1 MYMQT
6 KQENV
11 QVCNSYDT
19 IVVID
24 DLLKSNMCAR
34 QQECGRCPRRTS
46 QPRFLQPPE
55 VIGGTKVDAYARN
68 DMIGWWRSVASQ
80 ALPKCQQSE
89 K

>member
-24 DLLKSNMCAR
+24 DLSKSNMCAR

-46 QPRFLQPPE
+46 QPKFLQPPE
-55 VIGGTKVDAYARN
+55 VIGGTKVDAHHN
-68 DMIGWWRSVASQ
+68 DVIGWSVASQ
-80 ALPKCQQSE
+80 ALPGC
-89 K
+89 

>member
-19 IVVID
+19 IVVVD
-24 DLLKSNMCAR
+24 DLSKSNMCAR
-34 QQECGRCPRRTS
+34 QQECGRCPRRTG

-55 VIGGTKVDAYARN
+55 VIGGTKVDAHAQRC
-68 DMIGWWRSVASQ
+68 DWLERGIPSTAWVLA
-80 ALPKCQQSE
+80 E
-89 K
+89 